1 MRKKLLLL
9 LAFGS
14 LAVGLTACKPI
25 PPNELLE
32 NTVNNNTSYLDADVK
47 ININMGV
54 LFTYEED
61 TTIVE
66 EDDKKEESTDEPTT
80 TEAKITYDLNIKSD
94 SDCFYMEGS
103 SSGNYL
109 GFDTTNSLNYWIQKE
124 SDDNSINTY
133 RKDDS
138 DWYVSNS
145 AEGTM
150 ITIPNLSFL
159 AQDMFTKVTSEEVD
173 NGYKVTGTFDMDK
186 FSKND
191 IVASL
196 SDKTFGGIDCS
207 KLNVSAELLYNKN
220 KDLKSVKLDFD
231 FDKLNK
237 EEKGTYSID
246 DLIIDMSINE
256 MSDKDLFVPED
267 VELNSK
273 LDKSIS
279 ASSET
284 LASIYF
290 NKSELT
296 LDELKSFKEVE
307 GMSDTALQ
315 YTLDC
320 INNCTIDGLN
330 DIYVNLSNWNSFT
343 DDEKAFY
350 KVLIKFGIFSKDD
363 FIDAGVDESELN

>member
-32 NTVNNNTSYLDADVK
+32 NTVNSNTSYLDADVK
-47 ININMGV
+47 IDMNMGV
-54 LFTYEED
+54 LFTYGED

-66 EDDKKEESTDEPTT
+66 EEDKKEESTDEPTT

-133 RKDDS
+133 RKDDF

-191 IVASL
+191 IVKSL
-196 SDKTFGGIDCS
+196 LDSIFGGIDCS

-284 LASIYF
+284 LATVYF

-320 INNCTIDGLN
+320 INNCNIDGLN
-330 DIYVNLSNWNSFT
+330 DIYVNLSNWDSFT

-363 FIDAGVDESELN
+363 FIDAGVDDSELN

>member
-32 NTVNNNTSYLDADVK
+32 NTVNSNTSYLDADVK

-54 LFTYEED
+54 LFTYGED

-66 EDDKKEESTDEPTT
+66 EDKEEESTDEPTT

-150 ITIPNLSFL
+150 VTIPNLSFL
-159 AQDMFTKVTSEEVD
+159 APDMFTKVTSEEID
-173 NGYKVTGTFDMDK
+173 DGYKVTGTFDMDK

-330 DIYVNLSNWNSFT
+330 DIYVNLSNWDSFT
-343 DDEKAFY
+343 DAEKAFY

>member
-66 EDDKKEESTDEPTT
+66 EEDKKEESTDEPTT

-159 AQDMFTKVTSEEVD
+159 APDMFTKVTSEEID
-173 NGYKVTGTFDMDK
+173 DGYKVTGTFDMDK

-231 FDKLNK
+231 FDKLNE

-279 ASSET
+279 ANSET
-284 LASIYF
+284 LATVYF

-330 DIYVNLSNWNSFT
+330 DIYVNLSNWDSFT

-363 FIDAGVDESELN
+363 FIDAGVDDSELN

>member
-66 EDDKKEESTDEPTT
+66 EEDKKEESTDEPTT

-150 ITIPNLSFL
+150 ITITNLSFL
-159 AQDMFTKVTSEEVD
+159 APDMFTKVTSEEVD

-186 FSKND
+186 FSKNG
-191 IVASL
+191 IVKSL
-196 SDKTFGGIDCS
+196 LDSIFGGIDCS

-220 KDLKSVKLDFD
+220 KNLKSMKLDFD
-231 FDKLNK
+231 FDKLNE

-330 DIYVNLSNWNSFT
+330 DIYTSLANWGSLT